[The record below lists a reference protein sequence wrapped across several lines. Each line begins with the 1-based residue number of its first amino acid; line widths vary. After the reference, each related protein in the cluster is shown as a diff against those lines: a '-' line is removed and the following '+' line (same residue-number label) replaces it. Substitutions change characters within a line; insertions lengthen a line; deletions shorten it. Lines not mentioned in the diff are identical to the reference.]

1 MMTNISDNA
10 PHLKTSFPGARILV
24 VDDEQSLR
32 SSLSDILNRV
42 GYQVWSV
49 GCGADALEVLAR
61 QDFDVVLLD
70 LKMPDIDGTDVL
82 REAHLHAPNTLFII
96 MTAYGTLESAIIGIR
111 HGAFDYL
118 LKPSPIQR
126 ILETVEAGLAD
137 RWKEHK
143 QMDDDP
149 VKLLERALVHL
160 KSSAE
165 PAPSITGSRFLKA
178 SGILIDTQKRLVLV
192 EGEPVHLTSTEFD
205 ILAYLMR
212 HRDRVIPATELVEHL
227 RGFELEEREAS
238 DYLRSH
244 IHRLR
249 QKLDSDT
256 VEPRWIKTI
265 RGQGFT
271 FAMSQSPPA

>member
-1 MMTNISDNA
+1 MTDIPQN
-10 PHLKTSFPGARILV
+10 HTQLKTSFPGARVLV
-24 VDDEQSLR
+24 VDDERSLR
-32 SSLSDILNRV
+32 SSLTDILNRV
-42 GYQVWSV
+42 GYQVWSA
-49 GCGADALEVLAR
+49 GCGADALEILAR

-82 REAHLHAPNTLFII
+82 REARIHAPNTLFII

-118 LKPSPIQR
+118 LKPSPLQK

-137 RWKEHK
+137 RWKEH
-143 QMDDDP
+143 QQSDEDP
-149 VKLLERALVHL
+149 VKLLEKALAHL

-165 PAPSITGSRFLKA
+165 PGAAKPEMRFLKA
-178 SGILIDTQKRLVLV
+178 SGILLDVQKRLVLV
-192 EGEPVHLTSTEFD
+192 EGDPVHLTSTEFD

-249 QKLDSDT
+249 QKLDGDAE
-256 VEPRWIKTI
+256 EPRWIKTI

-271 FAMSQSPPA
+271 FSMSQTPP